1 MSVSILLRMDP
12 REIMCCTEIERLPK
26 ESRFCFTLSM
36 PPSNSTTFREKAGV
50 APKNL
55 PPSQRYTIIFS
66 PFHHYP
72 EGLEIQGSLETLIR
86 TLIVSGTVGVTVII
100 LL

>member
-1 MSVSILLRMDP
+1 MDP
-12 REIMCCTEIERLPK
+12 HVIICCTEIERLPK
-26 ESRFCFTLSM
+26 ESRSCFTLSM

-55 PPSQRYTIIFS
+55 PPSQRYPSIFS
-66 PFHHYP
+66 PFHHHL
-72 EGLEIQGSLETLIR
+72 EGLEIQGSLDTLIW
-86 TLIVSGTVGVTVII
+86 TLIVSGMVGVTVII